1 MNKRSFLKKSGMA
14 SVAALA
20 DWSPMTEWLSKIA
33 SATTAEL
40 VKDEA
45 FWAEVRK
52 GYKLKTDY
60 INFENGYYCFLPEEI
75 LERHIEN
82 LRHVNLQGAHYMRTK
97 ADEDKAAVVK
107 RLAEVVGCKSSE
119 LIITRNTTESLDLV
133 IQGLD
138 WKPGDEAVMAEQDYG
153 SMLEMF
159 GLVSS
164 RFGMVN
170 RRVSVPLHPASD
182 EEIVDLYARAITPK
196 TRMLMV
202 SHIINITG
210 QILPVRKIADMARSR
225 GVLTLVDGAHAIG
238 HFRFRVDDLN
248 CDFYGS
254 SLHKWLSV
262 PLGTGILYIKEG
274 NAPLLWPLLAGWNTD
289 KNDINR
295 LGHTGTRPVGTLLSI
310 GAAIDFYQVLDPELK
325 EARLRFLQR
334 SLTEQV
340 RDLPH
345 IILNTPEA
353 PERACAIANVGVR
366 GMTPAALAEDLLKK
380 HGIYTVSIDGAGV
393 HGCRITP
400 NIYTSLADVDAL
412 AKALKSYA

>member
-1 MNKRSFLKKSGMA
+1 MA
-14 SVAALA
+14 SLAAFA

-33 SATTAEL
+33 TAATADL
-40 VKDEA
+40 VKDEN

-52 GYKLKTDY
+52 GYKLKTNY

-82 LRHVNLQGAHYMRTK
+82 LRHINFQGAHYMRTK
-97 ADEDKAAVVK
+97 ADDDKVLIVN
-107 RLAEVVGCKSSE
+107 RLSELMGCKSSE
-119 LIITRNTTESLDLV
+119 LVITRNTTESLDLV

-159 GLVSS
+159 ELVGN
-164 RFGMVN
+164 RFGIVN
-170 RRVSVPLHPASD
+170 RKVSVPLHPDSD
-182 EEIVDLYARAITPK
+182 EEIVELYARAITPK

-238 HFRFRVDDLN
+238 HFRFRMDELN

-262 PLGTGILYIKEG
+262 PLGTGLLYVKEG
-274 NAPLLWPLLAGWNTD
+274 NAPLLWPLLAGWNKD
-289 KNDINR
+289 RNDVNR

-310 GAAIDFYQVLDPELK
+310 GAAIDFYKALGPELK

-334 SLTEQV
+334 SLTE
-340 RDLPH
+340 RLSGLPH
-345 IILNTPEA
+345 IVLNTPEA
-353 PERACAIANVGVR
+353 PERACAIANIGVR
-366 GMTPAALAEDLLKK
+366 SMAPVSLADDLLKT
-380 HGIYTVSIDGAGV
+380 HGIYTVAIDVAGV
-393 HGCRITP
+393 HGCRFTP
-400 NIYTSLADVDAL
+400 NIYTSLADVEAL
-412 AKALKSYA
+412 VNALKSYA